1 MVNIII
7 CTVNSYVLWDETS
20 LTESLFNF
28 DIGFD
33 NNYMDINLESIFKFF
48 FNLLSY
54 LDSSNIKRLILCYY
68 NYKDR
73 FEMKKNNF
81 AINENCHEEIQRKHF
96 DPDKQMFEKCMT

>member
-33 NNYMDINLESIFKFF
+33 NNYMDINLERIFKFF

-54 LDSSNIKRLILCYY
+54 LDSSNIKRPILCYY

-73 FEMKKNNF
+73 FEMKRKTTSLLMKIVMRKFKENILIRISRCLKNV
-81 AINENCHEEIQRKHF
+81 
-96 DPDKQMFEKCMT
+96 